1 MRYSV
6 ILTDSVYRSDK
17 SYYPQPFLGECEY
30 AVKKEMIKR
39 LITVDWTDSDSDSDY
54 GIQDEMNLI
63 MKVIKFK
70 FYLLDHSCN
79 NKHFTYSTLL
89 LQQSYQLLVW

>member
-6 ILTDSVYRSDK
+6 ILIESVYRSDK
-17 SYYPQPFLGECEY
+17 SYCPQRFLEECEY
-30 AVKKEMIKR
+30 AVKKEIIKR
-39 LITVDWTDSDSDSDY
+39 FITVDWTDSDSDSDY

-70 FYLLDHSCN
+70 FYLLHPSCN

-89 LQQSYQLLVW
+89 LQENYQSLVW

>member
-54 GIQDEMNLI
+54 GIEDESNYEI
-63 MKVIKFK
+63 TKFK
-70 FYLLDHSCN
+70 FSLLHHSCN
-79 NKHFTYSTLL
+79 N
-89 LQQSYQLLVW
+89 